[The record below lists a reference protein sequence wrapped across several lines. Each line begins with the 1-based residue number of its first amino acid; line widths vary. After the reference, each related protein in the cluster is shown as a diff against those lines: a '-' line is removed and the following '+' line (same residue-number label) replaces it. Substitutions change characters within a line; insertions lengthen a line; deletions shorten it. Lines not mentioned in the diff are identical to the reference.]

1 MDYSG
6 FLWFLNGTSV
16 FKIWNIYLYEIS
28 IIINLDQLYTQISII
43 FQHHLN
49 ISQPSLTFQLPFD
62 PGPSQ
67 DFGWIP
73 YHFWRW
79 LPLFED
85 LQGSHIHV
93 TEAGHFFVYGIRI
106 HKESFHKNF
115 NLLALCP
122 YMFSKS
128 QAWSTRMVL
137 TSEMPCIFGCKTW
150 STLLTQPDVM
160 YVWWTCP
167 FDDGGWFIGLGVI

>member
-1 MDYSG
+1 MALVYSKPR
-6 FLWFLNGTSV
+6 W
-16 FKIWNIYLYEIS
+16 IEIYYLYEIS
-28 IIINLDQLYTQISII
+28 IIINLDQLLYTQISII

-49 ISQPSLTFQLPFD
+49 ISQPSLTFHLTTLRSWPEPGLWMNPLPFLKMATA
-62 PGPSQ
+62 
-67 DFGWIP
+67 
-73 YHFWRW
+73 FWRSTRV
-79 LPLFED
+79 
-85 LQGSHIHV
+85 SHSCHWGW
-93 TEAGHFFVYGIRI
+93 AFFVYGIRI
-106 HKESFHKNF
+106 HKELFQKHF

-137 TSEMPCIFGCKTW
+137 TSQMPCIFGCKTW

-167 FDDGGWFIGLGVI
+167 FDDGGWFIGLSVI